1 MPFAVVVALF
11 ERVYLAIQYPYMN
24 FLFLQE
30 PVSAPSNPLTVSYS
44 PAPAPL
50 VPEPLPPWQPP
61 RGWGPGRAHKGPP
74 TPSPPSPEPPLID
87 LDEANVGGPSPPGAA
102 RQ

>member
-11 ERVYLAIQYPYMN
+11 ERVYLAIQYPTGA
-24 FLFLQE
+24 FGATTATA
-30 PVSAPSNPLTVSYS
+30 VAATARV
-44 PAPAPL
+44 
-50 VPEPLPPWQPP
+50 
-61 RGWGPGRAHKGPP
+61 GPGRAHEGPP
-74 TPSPPSPEPPLID
+74 TPPPPSPEPPLID

>member
-11 ERVYLAIQYPYMN
+11 ERVYLAIQSP
-24 FLFLQE
+24 
-30 PVSAPSNPLTVSYS
+30 

-50 VPEPLPPWQPP
+50 VPQPLPPWQPP
-61 RGWGPGRAHKGPP
+61 RGWGPGRAHEGPP
-74 TPSPPSPEPPLID
+74 TPPPPSPEPPLID
-87 LDEANVGGPSPPGAA
+87 LDESNVGGPSSPGAA